1 MSDSDHQRVIIPV
14 EDVPDKWK
22 PYIILLNF
30 SGVLLW
36 SLVTVYLIAFTRSVY
51 AVSANQTAYLGL
63 IVPTVAY
70 GILSLVAGTALV
82 NLLNPWF
89 NFVELM
95 KGDGN
100 SKLAGAIIWVGTML
114 SIAFIIMGVR

>member
-14 EDVPDKWK
+14 ENVPDKWK
-22 PYIILLNF
+22 PYTVVLNF

-36 SLVTVYLIAFTRSVY
+36 SLVTVYLITFTRSVY

-100 SKLAGAIIWVGTML
+100 SKLAGAIIWAGTML

>member
-1 MSDSDHQRVIIPV
+1 MSDSDHQRVIIPTEQV
-14 EDVPDKWK
+14 SDKWK
-22 PYIILLNF
+22 PYATILNF
-30 SGVLLW
+30 SGVTIW
-36 SLVTVYLIAFTRSVY
+36 AIVTIYLISFTRSVY
-51 AVSANQTAYLGL
+51 AVGANQTAYLGL
-63 IVPTVAY
+63 IVPTVTY

-95 KGDGN
+95 KGDGM
-100 SKLAGAIIWVGTML
+100 SKLAGAIIWAGTML

>member
-1 MSDSDHQRVIIPV
+1 MSESDNKRVLVSPESV
-14 EDVPDKWK
+14 SDKWK
-22 PYIILLNF
+22 PYVVFLNF

-36 SLVTVYLIAFTRSVY
+36 ALVTFYLISFTRSVY
-51 AVSANQTAYLGL
+51 AVGANQTAYMGL

-82 NLLNPWF
+82 NMLNPWF

-95 KGDGN
+95 KGDGT
-100 SKLAGAIIWVGTML
+100 SKLAGAIIWAGTML